1 LTFDYVEDAYHIY
14 LKKPGL
20 WSSIRALPDGVESLT
35 MEADASAED
44 IDLRTDFFGI
54 SCLTASGESFLF
66 GMSPDGYYTVAFDP
80 GGDQQLEFQR
90 LIEDSALRKFSTP
103 NAVNR
108 LRAECVRDGDVMK
121 LRFLVNGKR
130 VTETQHESSGRLVGV
145 ELFAYSEKGG
155 TDIRFDNV
163 LVRPVPQ

>member
-1 LTFDYVEDAYHIY
+1 MD
-14 LKKPGL
+14 
-20 WSSIRALPDGVESLT
+20 R
-35 MEADASAED
+35 
-44 IDLRTDFFGI
+44 
-54 SCLTASGESFLF
+54 
-66 GMSPDGYYTVAFDP
+66 
-80 GGDQQLEFQR
+80 R

-155 TDIRFDNV
+155 TDIRFENV
-163 LVRPVPQ
+163 LVRPVPLRCAHSGSSPMPTASAIRLM